1 MGLTLGLPMME
12 LLTFMLFGQGGLNL
26 VGFPGLLRIYG
37 APIQK
42 YFLYSWVIF
51 EIIQFI
57 RLDEHMDRAIKIRFL
72 IK

>member
-51 EIIQFI
+51 ETIQFI
-57 RLDEHMDRAIKIRFL
+57 RLDEHMDGAWGTP
-72 IK
+72 